1 MTTTTKKIVEIDA
14 EGQSL
19 GRLCSRIAILL
30 RGKHLASFEP
40 HIQPNI
46 DVVVSNIDKIKFTG
60 TKYETKKFFH
70 YSGYPGGL
78 KERTLGTEWE
88 KKPKEVLRH
97 TVYRML
103 PVNRMRDKVITH
115 LKFK

>member
-1 MTTTTKKIVEIDA
+1 MKKIFEIDA
-14 EGQSL
+14 TNQSL
-19 GRLCSRIAILL
+19 GRLSSKAAAML
-30 RGKHLASFEP
+30 RGKHLASFQP
-40 HIQPNI
+40 HILPEI
-46 DVVVSNIDKIKFTG
+46 EVVITNIDKIKFTG

-78 KERTLGTEWE
+78 KERTLGIEWE
-88 KKPKEVLRH
+88 KKPNEVIRH

-103 PVNRMRDKVITH
+103 PVNRMRDKIIKH

>member
-1 MTTTTKKIVEIDA
+1 MTKKIVEIDA
-14 EGQSL
+14 TNQSL
-19 GRLCSRIAILL
+19 GRLCSKIAMTL
-30 RGKHLASFEP
+30 RGKHLASFQP
-40 HIQPNI
+40 HILPQI
-46 DVVVSNIDKIKFTG
+46 EVVISNIDKIKFTG

-78 KERTLGTEWE
+78 KERTLGIEWE
-88 KKPKEVLRH
+88 KKPREVLRH

-103 PVNRMRDKVITH
+103 PVNRMRDKIIKH